1 MTQEEARRKL
11 IEEMLPDIRE
21 DEEHDIVHSQKK

>member
-11 IEEMLPDIRE
+11 IEEMLPDVRE
-21 DEEHDIVHSQKK
+21 EEEHAPIQA

>member
-21 DEEHDIVHSQKK
+21 DEEHAAVQA

>member
-21 DEEHDIVHSQKK
+21 DEEHDSN